1 MPIFKKIAIF
11 LLLAIFLLI
20 IGNVLLL
27 IKIYRI
33 NEQFLLLEKEY
44 RKSKVN
50 YSFLEYTKDKSN
62 YLNDG
67 MDDLEV
73 YLTGKNGNKN
83 KFSIIDSDIV
93 NTANNR
99 SIKKLTNDA
108 CYKSHLKISPNG
120 LLIGYYVDLN
130 CLNGNVLHRDYENHT
145 SLRIM
150 DLDGANNKKIYTGS
164 YHTSDWEWLNDD
176 EVVVYYGCGT
186 ECIVGF
192 VIDVETG
199 TRKAQLQ
206 YGVGYEWSPNK
217 KYVLAYNYS
226 GKYGIT
232 IGDKNEEVFLSIKR
246 EPSDYD
252 LIDETKAIWSPDS
265 KKIALIIKKESVN
278 EMEILVFETDNFD
291 MILQSDIEF
300 TEDAKFSW
308 TGNNKISFN
317 NAEFLIE

>member
-1 MPIFKKIAIF
+1 MLIFKKKATIF

-27 IKIYRI
+27 IKLYRI
-33 NEQFLLLEKEY
+33 NEQFRLLKESI
-44 RKSKVN
+44 KSQVN
-50 YSFLEYTKDKSN
+50 YNFLKDDKDKSN
-62 YLNDG
+62 YLNYI
-67 MDDLEV
+67 MDELEI
-73 YLTGKNGNKN
+73 YLAEKNGNKK
-83 KFSIIDSDIV
+83 KFSIIDSDII
-93 NTANNR
+93 NTLNNR

-108 CYKSHLKISPNG
+108 CYKSHLKISPNN

-150 DLDGANNKKIYTGS
+150 DLDGKNNKEIYTGS

-186 ECIVGF
+186 ECMVGF
-192 VIDVETG
+192 VVDVKTR

-217 KYVLAYNYS
+217 KYILAYNYS

-232 IGDKNEEVFLSIKR
+232 VGDKKEEVFLSIKR
-246 EPSDYD
+246 EPSNYD
-252 LIDETKAIWSPDS
+252 LIGETKAIWSPDS
-265 KKIALIIKKESVN
+265 KKLTLIIKKEGVN
-278 EMEILVFETDNFD
+278 EMEILIFETDNFD

-300 TEDAKFSW
+300 TKDAKFTW
-308 TGNNKISFN
+308 AGNNKIIFDN
-317 NAEFLIE
+317 KEFLIE